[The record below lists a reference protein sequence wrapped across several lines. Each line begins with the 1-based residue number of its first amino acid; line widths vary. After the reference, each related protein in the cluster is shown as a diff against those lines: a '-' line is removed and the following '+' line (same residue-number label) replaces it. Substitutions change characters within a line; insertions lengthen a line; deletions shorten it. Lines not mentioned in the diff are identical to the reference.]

1 MLRRQGKFALA
12 AMAALLS
19 VGLLADLAEA
29 QSRRGSSVGNRGSR
43 TDMNVP
49 STPTAP
55 RTAQQP
61 AGAAAQQPARPANP
75 AGAAAQ
81 AARPSMMSTMAK
93 GLAMGLIGA
102 GLFGLLTGAGF
113 FSGLGSFMGL
123 LGFLLQVALIGLAA
137 WLIVGFFRRRKMA
150 GPQPAGAGAPYARTP
165 QQQPLAGGAMA
176 GMPAAAPSMAERQR
190 SDAVG
195 VGPDDYQAFEGVLQG
210 VMAAYGREDVAAL
223 RQIATPEVAAQFQRD
238 IAENAAK
245 GFINELGQPQLLQG
259 DLAESWYEDQAAY
272 ATVAMRFAMHDVIR
286 ERATG
291 RIVDGDAARP
301 REATEIWTFRREGM
315 GRPWVLAGIQ
325 PG

>member
-1 MLRRQGKFALA
+1 
-12 AMAALLS
+12 MAALVSL
-19 VGLLADLAEA
+19 GLLVDLAEA
-29 QSRRGSSVGNRGSR
+29 QSRRSSSVGNRSSR
-43 TDMNVP
+43 TDMSVP

-61 AGAAAQQPARPANP
+61 SGAVAQQPARPVNP

-93 GLAMGLIGA
+93 GFAMGLIGA

-123 LGFLLQVALIGLAA
+123 LGFLLQVALIGLAV
-137 WLIVGFFRRRKMA
+137 WLIVGFFRRRRLA
-150 GPQPAGAGAPYARTP
+150 GPQLAGVGAPYARMP
-165 QQQPLAGGAMA
+165 QQPPAGGAMA
-176 GMPAAAPSMAERQR
+176 GAAAAPSMAERPR

-195 VGPDDYQAFEGVLQG
+195 IRPEDYQAFEGVLQG
-210 VMAAYGREDVAAL
+210 VMSAYGREDVAAL
-223 RQIATPEVAAQFQRD
+223 RQIVTPEVAAGFQRD

-291 RIVDGDAARP
+291 RIVDGDATLP
-301 REATEIWTFRREGM
+301 REVTEIWTFRREGM

-325 PG
+325 PA